1 MYDTCMYL
9 VDEGTT
15 FIYQPTLWT
24 VARRGTIDLAITEEL
39 LADAAVTVSTF
50 PTLVIKYL

>member
-1 MYDTCMYL
+1 MYL

-15 FIYQPTLWT
+15 FFYQPTLWT